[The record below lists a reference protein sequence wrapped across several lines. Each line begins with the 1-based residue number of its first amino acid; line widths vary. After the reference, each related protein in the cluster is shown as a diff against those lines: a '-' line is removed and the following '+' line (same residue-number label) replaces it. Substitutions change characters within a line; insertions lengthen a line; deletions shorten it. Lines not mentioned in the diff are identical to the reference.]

1 MAEEREDSEIGVS
14 EGEFVVLPDAK
25 SIPKPGKIFIEACIK
40 DDILNN
46 PNVTPVENFQ
56 QKVVLN
62 FYITVFFFSLPT
74 FSRSKMT

>member
-1 MAEEREDSEIGVS
+1 MAEEREESEIGVLG
-14 EGEFVVLPDAK
+14 EEFVVMPDAK
-25 SIPKPGKIFIEACIK
+25 SILKPGKIFIEACIK

-56 QKVVLN
+56 QKVILN

-74 FSRSKMT
+74 FSRSRMT